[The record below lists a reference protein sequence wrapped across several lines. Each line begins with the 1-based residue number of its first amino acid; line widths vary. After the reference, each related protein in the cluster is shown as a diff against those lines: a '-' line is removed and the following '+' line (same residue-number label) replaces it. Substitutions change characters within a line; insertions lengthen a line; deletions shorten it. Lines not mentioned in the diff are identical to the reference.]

1 MANFSMQKINIVKI
15 AHACVQASGSE
26 IIDTVAFKANAKAA
40 GMVRPIGKAIL
51 DCYRMPGH
59 RYNFEGW
66 LAMTPEQAIED
77 CWQRQSVPSS
87 PVSVPPSVQPSVQP
101 TSVQPTSVPPSVQPT
116 SVQPTSVPP
125 VPVQPVP
132 AKIQEQP
139 FGYYIPENPDNFV
152 SHGEMG
158 TLQKILS
165 NQDVFLPVYIY
176 GETGI
181 AKSMSV
187 IAACAKAKRELFRL
201 NVNIMTTEE
210 DFIGGFRLVQGETV
224 FEHGPLV
231 LAMKRGA
238 VLLIDEISALSPN
251 NAFCL
256 FSVLEGNPLYIKKTN
271 EVVKP
276 AKGFTIVCTD
286 NTRGKGDTSGRYIGT
301 NVQNDALLDRF
312 AICLKYDYPTPAKEE
327 KILAAY
333 SDNAELIKELVLFAG
348 LVRKTY
354 QDGIIDESI
363 STRKLVTIL
372 QVYSIFQDVKKCL
385 ELVFNRMEDETKSA
399 IMGLWE
405 KIATNEY
412 SGIDMDNP
420 DNNVDN
426 VDAVLYDSQ
435 VL

>member
-1 MANFSMQKINIVKI
+1 MANFSIQKVNIIKI
-15 AHACVQASGSE
+15 AFTCVQASGSE

-40 GMVRPIGKAIL
+40 GMARPIGKAIL
-51 DCYRMPGH
+51 DCYRIPGH

-66 LAMTPEQAIED
+66 LGMTVEQAIED
-77 CWQRQSVPSS
+77 CWNRQS
-87 PVSVPPSVQPSVQP
+87 
-101 TSVQPTSVPPSVQPT
+101 
-116 SVQPTSVPP
+116 
-125 VPVQPVP
+125 VPVQPVSVQP
-132 AKIQEQP
+132 VQPVQPVSEQTVPVQPVQPVQPVIQEQP
-139 FGYYIPENPDNFV
+139 FGYYIPENPENFV
-152 SHGEMG
+152 AHGEMS
-158 TLQKILS
+158 TLQKILN
-165 NQDVFLPVYIY
+165 NQEVFLPVYIY

-210 DFIGGFRLVQGETV
+210 DFVGGFRLVDGQTV

-231 LAMKRGA
+231 QAMKRGA

-271 EVVKP
+271 EIIKP
-276 AKGFTIVCTD
+276 TKGFTIVCTD

-354 QDGIIDESI
+354 QDDVIDESI

-385 ELVFNRMEDETKSA
+385 ELVFNRMEDETKAA

-412 SGIDMDNP
+412 TAMDMDNP
-420 DNNVDN
+420 ENNVDT
-426 VDAVLYDSQ
+426 VQDDQ
-435 VL
+435 VSFG

>member
-1 MANFSMQKINIVKI
+1 MANFSIQKNNIIKI
-15 AHACVQASGSE
+15 AHACVQASGNE

-40 GMVRPIGKAIL
+40 GMSRPIGKAIL
-51 DCYRMPGH
+51 DCYRIPGH

-66 LAMTPEQAIED
+66 LGLTVEQAIED
-77 CWQRQSVPSS
+77 CWNRQSVPAS
-87 PVSVPPSVQPSVQP
+87 PVYVQPVQNVPVQP
-101 TSVQPTSVPPSVQPT
+101 VQPVQNVPVQP
-116 SVQPTSVPP
+116 VQ
-125 VPVQPVP
+125 PVQPVP
-132 AKIQEQP
+132 AKIEEQEY
-139 FGYYIPENPDNFV
+139 GYYIPENPENFIA
-152 SHGEMG
+152 HGEMS
-158 TLQKILS
+158 TLQKIL
-165 NQDVFLPVYIY
+165 NNKDVFLPVYIY

-187 IAACAKAKRELFRL
+187 IAACARAKRELFRL

-210 DFIGGFRLVQGETV
+210 DFVGGFRLVNGETV

-271 EVVKP
+271 EIIKP
-276 AKGFTIVCTD
+276 SKGFTVVCTD

-354 QDGIIDESI
+354 QDDVIDESI

-385 ELVFNRMEDETKSA
+385 ELVFNRMEDETKAA

-412 SGIDMDNP
+412 TSLDMDNP
-420 DNNVDN
+420 EQNVDT
-426 VDAVLYDSQ
+426 VQDDDQ
-435 VL
+435 VAF